1 MTGGFYGIHWGQ
13 RAEIVFFHLRLSCE
27 IVISK
32 NAIASP
38 SRFINSICL
47 IKEINHCV
55 NWKYVNKH
63 PRRVPKAASSAANR
77 EWAEKNVR
85 KARWIS
91 VMNYLR
97 NNELSCSRAIH
108 FRNIFRPPQWQISIL
123 AFPIWELAL
132 ISHQMFYIHYQN
144 RFYGFYAAVHEQAL
158 GNVKRNACAIFQR
171 VEKNESIRILYLN
184 LTLME
189 K

>member
-132 ISHQMFYIHYQN
+132 ISLTKCFTSIIKIDFMASTRRYTN
-144 RFYGFYAAVHEQAL
+144 RRL
-158 GNVKRNACAIFQR
+158 GMWSEMLVQFSREWNRTNQFEC
-171 VEKNESIRILYLN
+171 
-184 LTLME
+184 
-189 K
+189 